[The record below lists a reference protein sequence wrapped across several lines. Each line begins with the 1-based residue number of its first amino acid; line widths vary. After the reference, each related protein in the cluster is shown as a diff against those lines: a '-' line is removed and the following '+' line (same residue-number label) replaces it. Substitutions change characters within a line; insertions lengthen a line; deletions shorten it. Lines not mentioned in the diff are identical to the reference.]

1 MEKVPSCRRTSC
13 PNAAKMAFWRRLL
26 AGSDWSHLLSV
37 LSPSFF
43 DVMSARE
50 LSVRAAELAR
60 NWFDR
65 EQYLSQ
71 VVALGENLAL
81 LDIGVTVV
89 SAKPVRSVIPFR
101 AEPLNLIECP
111 KAADGTALLRLF
123 FLQIAISDVVFLD
136 LRESRFCRCAET
148 GKIAFHPLPLWSR
161 WRPDFVE
168 GIRRLYAGFYEEQ
181 PGQFEQATRELGVSA
196 ANDVFFRAFGG
207 ARKHASSYALSEFR
221 ETFHE
226 VFVRCRDAK
235 AALHPD
241 FVTLGVMLATL
252 YDHLE
257 SLGGTYD
264 VQAAYEAVTL
274 AVAADSGASADGIA
288 VDSRK

>member
-1 MEKVPSCRRTSC
+1 
-13 PNAAKMAFWRRLL
+13 MAFWRRLL

-71 VVALGENLAL
+71 VVAL
-81 LDIGVTVV
+81 
-89 SAKPVRSVIPFR
+89 IPFR